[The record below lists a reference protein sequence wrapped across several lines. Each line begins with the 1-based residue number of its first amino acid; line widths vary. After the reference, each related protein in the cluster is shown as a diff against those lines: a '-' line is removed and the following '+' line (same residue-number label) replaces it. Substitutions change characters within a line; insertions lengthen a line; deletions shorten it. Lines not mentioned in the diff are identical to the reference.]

1 MHTMKRNDPA
11 SGLAEIA
18 AHIRRNLDEP
28 IDLRAL
34 AERAG
39 FSPYHFHRIFRA
51 VFGEPLAAY
60 VRRERLQR
68 AASALRTTGRD
79 VTGIALEAGYD
90 SPSAFARS
98 FAEHFGIAPTKFRAD
113 DTRPIVPEHALP
125 HFRSSEMTV
134 HVEHV
139 PALRLLSVRRIGAY
153 AISAPSAFAALV
165 AIASKN
171 GLLENRTQFVALSHG
186 NPESC
191 DESDLRYDACFS
203 SEGDPV
209 DELEP
214 IEHPGGRYAVYR
226 HTGPYDFI
234 EHVFDRLFD
243 AVVLS
248 GKFELRDAP
257 CMEIYRNDPITT
269 APAEL
274 VADVCL
280 PVH

>member
-1 MHTMKRNDPA
+1 MHAMNRNDPG

-68 AASALRTTGRD
+68 AANALRTTSRD

-113 DTRPIVPEHALP
+113 DSLPIVPDHALP
-125 HFRSSEMTV
+125 HFRSSDMTLRV
-134 HVEHV
+134 DHV
-139 PALRLLSVRRIGAY
+139 PSLRLLGVRRTGAY
-153 AISAPSAFAALV
+153 AISAPSAFETLA
-165 AIASKN
+165 AIAAKYE
-171 GLLENRTQFVALSHG
+171 LTRDTTQFIGLSYG
-186 NPESC
+186 NPESLE
-191 DESDLRYDACFS
+191 ESSLRFDACMT
-203 SEGDPV
+203 SEA
-209 DELEP
+209 EP
-214 IEHPGGRYAVYR
+214 IGQLRRIEHPGGTYAVYR
-226 HTGPYDFI
+226 HAGPSHFI

-243 AVVLS
+243 AVIFS

-257 CMEIYRNDPITT
+257 CLEIYLNDPIATPQSEVVT
-269 APAEL
+269 
-274 VADVCL
+274 DVCI
-280 PVH
+280 PIV